1 MTYLQLVNSVLR
13 RLREDEVTTAVGSTA
28 SGYTKLIGDFVNDA
42 KRIVEDSWDWSS
54 LRNTFTINTVAN
66 TFSYNINGTGT
77 ASKTLDVINDT
88 SNFFMRQATSSYM
101 NSVFLN
107 SEPPKGAPNYYAWNG
122 FNADGY
128 LTVDVFPIPDGVYTL
143 RFNMVDR
150 TAPFTADATV
160 LGVPSAPV
168 IQYAVALASRERGET
183 GGTSAQE
190 LYALADATLADA
202 IAMDAARFPSE
213 TVWTAC

>member
-13 RLREDEVTTAVGSTA
+13 RLRENEVTTAVGSA
-28 SGYTKLIGDFVNDA
+28 DGYTKLIGDFVNDA

-66 TFSYNINGTGT
+66 TSQYNISGTGT

-88 SNFFMRQATSSYM
+88 SNFFMRHATSSYM

-122 FNADGY
+122 FNGDGY

-160 LGVPSAPV
+160 LDVPSAPV

-190 LYALADATLADA
+190 LFA
-202 IAMDAARFPSE
+202 IAD
-213 TVWTAC
+213 

>member
-1 MTYLQLVNSVLR
+1 MTYLQLVNAVLR
-13 RLREDEVTTAVGSTA
+13 RLRENEVTTAVGNADS
-28 SGYTKLIGDFVNDA
+28 YTKLIGDFVNDA

-54 LRNTFTINTVAN
+54 LRNTFTIVTDP
-66 TFSYNINGTGT
+66 NISQYAISGTGT

-88 SNFFMRQATSSYM
+88 SNWFMKQASSSWM
-101 NSVFLN
+101 NNAFLN
-107 SEPPKGAPNYYAWNG
+107 QDAPTGAPNYYSWNG
-122 FNADGY
+122 FNENGY
-128 LTVDVFPIPDGVYTL
+128 LIVDVFPIPDGIYNL
-143 RFNMVDR
+143 HFNMVDR
-150 TAPFTADATV
+150 TQPFTADATV
-160 LGVPSAPV
+160 LNVPSAPV

-190 LYALADATLADA
+190 LYAIADSTLADA

>member
-54 LRNTFTINTVAN
+54 LRSTFTIITDPNVSQYAI
-66 TFSYNINGTGT
+66 SGTGSAT
-77 ASKTLDVINDT
+77 KTLDVINDT
-88 SNFFMRQATSSYM
+88 SNWFMRHASSSWM
-101 NSVFLN
+101 NNAFLN
-107 SEPPKGAPNYYAWNG
+107 QDAPTGAPNYYSWNG
-122 FNADGY
+122 FDTNGY
-128 LTVDVFPIPDGVYTL
+128 LQVDVYPIPETAYTL

-150 TAPFTADATV
+150 TAPFSADATV

-190 LYALADATLADA
+190 LYAIADSTLADA

>member
-13 RLREDEVTTAVGSTA
+13 RLRENEVTTAVGSA
-28 SGYTKLIGDFVNDA
+28 DSYTKLIGDFVNDA

-66 TFSYNINGTGT
+66 TSQYNISGTGT

-88 SNFFMRQATSSYM
+88 SNFFMRHATSSYM

-122 FNADGY
+122 FNENGY

-150 TAPFTADATV
+150 TAPFTAMLQFLTY
-160 LGVPSAPV
+160 L
-168 IQYAVALASRERGET
+168 QH
-183 GGTSAQE
+183 Q
-190 LYALADATLADA
+190 
-202 IAMDAARFPSE
+202 
-213 TVWTAC
+213 

>member
-1 MTYLQLVNSVLR
+1 MTYLDLVNAVLR

-54 LRNTFTINTVAN
+54 LRNTFTVETQAN
-66 TFSYNINGTGT
+66 VFSYALNGTGS
-77 ASKTLDVINDT
+77 ASKTLDVVNDT
-88 SNFFMRQATSSYM
+88 SNAFMRQASSSWM
-101 NSVFLN
+101 NNAFLN
-107 SEPPKGAPNYYAWNG
+107 QDAPTGAPNYYSWNG
-122 FNADGY
+122 FNENGY
-128 LTVDVFPIPDGVYTL
+128 LIVDVFPIPDGVYNL

-150 TAPFTADATV
+150 TQPFTADATV
-160 LGVPSAPV
+160 LNVPSAPV

-213 TVWTAC
+213 TTWTAC

>member
-13 RLREDEVTTAVGSTA
+13 RLRENEVTTAVGSA
-28 SGYTKLIGDFVNDA
+28 DGYTKLIGDFVNDA

-54 LRNTFTINTVAN
+54 LRNTFTVNTVAN
-66 TFSYNINGTGT
+66 TSQYNISGTGT

-88 SNFFMRQATSSYM
+88 SNFFMRHATSSYM

-122 FNADGY
+122 FNGDGY

-160 LGVPSAPV
+160 LDVPSAPV